1 MAQWKSRGYVLDSD
15 EEDDSSNKSE
25 SQQEDHPNIP
35 EEISDHV
42 VNTTT
47 PSEHQSTDQSPTRA
61 DKEFSGGTATVDV
74 RNEVSV
80 LELDGLSNFH
90 HQDTDELQEGHYQLP
105 PKPLSRSVFISA
117 TDASQSSREASS
129 PKLDPPSSPLTLPSL
144 NSTNPSTSASSQL
157 EVGSQPDAR
166 ILERVEIPF
175 RDLSTPQQHVQISN
189 VANHDATRQ
198 TRNLRHR
205 NPIQLHPYAIEGEQY
220 RQKLKNRGIKP
231 LRIAQSETQAA
242 RGSTDDPQA
251 DEFTIN
257 ARSHESTFRVSSSPS
272 DSIPAA
278 QSVLASPSHDNFQGF
293 SLEDGELPDMDAILR
308 NLPPKIA
315 RNGHKRRRVMQSDP
329 KRVQSID
336 PKSSHPEPLRTDDIV
351 MIDSDQSCF
360 DVPISPP
367 RFNTLASLPSNYPA
381 RREFRFPKGVSPV
394 GLPTTITSSESKRR
408 PPVVSDARHSDE
420 PICLSES
427 SEAEYE
433 VSSNESTTANYD
445 RLAGVQRKIRG
456 VLPASWLKLD
466 LKAQAK
472 SQKPKDRNRESHS
485 PEKRNVRER
494 GIARPVAP
502 RYKGVKATGI
512 DIEHLD
518 SSDGAEFEK
527 WRGSPP
533 LLQPSPTDFP
543 SIYHD
548 TFSSEDE
555 DLPLPSELWGEVAE
569 DNCIDAMI
577 PTAVKKVKTT
587 KSSQRPRTK
596 KRQRKLTSIH
606 VQPQHITGQRP
617 RNIPGSSRKHQ
628 SRLTE
633 YCKTPRRPKFRPPD
647 LSLLDIA
654 SPSKSSSG
662 PVPSFM
668 RIARRTVRSRHDEG
682 RSGPARKYLRLATV
696 SETKEANE
704 YLRSWW
710 EGTLKPKATGR
721 YSTTPVARSLR
732 NPLQPC
738 AGNQRDG
745 LDVKQRGRLV
755 KESLISTIANP
766 RRRAPKPPK
775 SSSTQLSLDRII
787 HLGSRYQEPTD
798 FQASRHVKRNSI
810 GQQARSGFVRPGHF
824 LSSLRDP
831 DHPRPA
837 TLESL
842 RANIDPKQLQPS
854 FLPQSNSTI
863 HEVHSNAAKNP
874 LQARFLA
881 DDNISLDTAGQ
892 LKEAQAVG
900 TGHGTLNRRRRP
912 RKRKPQQVNIYSD
925 RLPGSDSSESF
936 EIGPLLQGNLADTI
950 AETRASLIGLGPFGT
965 AYTTTFNIA
974 PLPTGTYFTVGTFL
988 GSGKFAKSF
997 IDGDLDQ
1004 ARGSF
1009 TIHSGH
1015 STFRWGPWNDSI
1027 SDQLGTLIDRTCES
1041 FQRSPHLDQ
1050 EAFDSVI
1057 DCGTNLLEQVIHYF
1071 ATTLSFYDSID
1082 RVSFLQRCQDLI
1094 SRLVQELSS
1103 SSCDPQIPREEALC
1117 SVPRPTSAIIRAF
1130 NFCTIIASQLC
1141 HISKHHVVP
1150 DAFRTES
1157 KVLLEQ
1163 SACQTLKVAFGEQ
1176 YGGFAQCRER
1186 LIQSNGNP
1194 VILDESHAAVESLVV
1209 VSHLLAEDSLAN
1221 PLWNTLRNFFTW
1233 SSLEAPNDAREL
1245 EMRWE
1250 RLFLVLPFLEISRD
1264 GVLEVGRRYKNS
1276 MENWTSVKILLEPV
1290 FEACQSKTHRQAST
1304 LNDYCRALFGRCFRL
1319 INTWGWWKCE
1329 SNIGVL
1335 FDFFARRGLF
1345 NLRNEEAHGSPLFLA
1360 QLHQQPSLEIAPEDR
1375 CFHIFLKIISTS
1387 LQTMRE
1393 VYPVKKIG
1401 GIIWRLLPNHGR
1413 FLPKDQ
1419 AISQFDLDALRNHHD
1434 LLCTLYWASPQGF
1447 RPKPTVIQNLVDV
1460 EGSHKEACRINIR
1473 AWSNLVKYQLTAKEP
1488 ATSVEPFVSW
1498 STDLLAQILRQH
1510 HHARSEAEE
1519 QVRLVE
1525 ATEGYTVN
1533 KQLLESTIIQNQR
1546 QVEAVLSDALSST
1559 RDAIN
1564 VAPDLQAAKMLLLPS
1579 LILVFNLFN
1588 IRSPQTNKV
1597 IIYVLDILL
1606 VFIAKASPQPQV
1618 IISND
1623 NDDSQ
1628 DYGDWSA
1635 FGADMLPTVAAAPA
1649 VAGCLEKYFQD
1660 SLRQLL
1666 SNCFGADSSP
1676 EDAIL
1681 TKVIETWVAMGKVLV
1696 HEGLRSWADYIGD
1709 YGNDSWASLRDTE
1722 QTRKYLP
1729 YYLAV
1734 LVDADR
1740 KVFQEHRPH
1749 LIKAWTAS
1757 LVERESL
1764 LKYQHRLTS
1773 SLLNADSEDLVIAN
1787 PPFWAIAGHFE
1798 ITPAEFSERRLSL
1811 ISNMLSNMRKAVDDA
1826 VGTEEI
1832 NLKADYKAIL
1842 RVMMSTMKSNY
1853 QALGQGSNLQGAYV
1867 DFVHRVIEFLQQHTS
1882 TICPIDRFF
1891 TDSSSFPLPA
1901 NDPTYVVG
1909 QLKNYGLRL
1918 HDQRTPKQLAMFIQ
1932 SVSERAAVD
1941 GQQMYLVDQ
1950 LHTAMAS
1957 STVRSASNSPNLRT
1971 FLLTIIFP
1979 AYIDIA
1985 LSTSCGWIIAL
1996 PILQATKRVF
2006 SSIMTDIDG
2015 ANMENVTSTS
2025 AMITGCLG
2033 HLQRSL
2039 NPLFCQPD
2047 MMKRPDTLKLIA
2059 AYFATITAALPALD
2073 YLCLVSGTHDP
2084 SSVLID
2090 SFKSFV
2096 LFASQSLL
2104 EYTDIDTPDKATV
2117 EETAANPR
2125 HTDVQA
2131 FTLHE
2136 LRETLYKNWIRHGEQ
2151 YYINRGQSRREVVVD
2166 IGLFEEEK
2174 AGVIAEIERFFH
2186 VLERMSVLAEE

>member
-15 EEDDSSNKSE
+15 EEEDSSNKSE

-35 EEISDHV
+35 KERSDFIA
-42 VNTTT
+42 NTTI
-47 PSEHQSTDQSPTRA
+47 PSKHQSTIQSQTKA
-61 DKEFSGGTATVDV
+61 DKASSEGSGMVNV
-74 RNEVSV
+74 ESEPSI
-80 LELDGLSNFH
+80 LELDGVSNFH
-90 HQDTDELQEGHYQLP
+90 HWEIDELQEGHFQPP
-105 PKPLSRSVFISA
+105 PKPLSQPVIISA
-117 TDASQSSREASS
+117 TDAPQSSLEASS
-129 PKLDPPSSPLTLPSL
+129 PKLDPPSSPLTAPSL
-144 NSTNPSTSASSQL
+144 NSTNPSTSASSQ
-157 EVGSQPDAR
+157 EVGGQLDAK
-166 ILERVEIPF
+166 ILERVEIPS
-175 RDLSTPQQHVQISN
+175 RDLSTSQQHVQILG
-189 VANHDATRQ
+189 VTNHDDTRQ

-205 NPIQLHPYAIEGEQY
+205 NPIQLHPYAIEGERY

-231 LRIAQSETQAA
+231 LRIAQSESQAA
-242 RGSTDDPQA
+242 TGSIDDPEA
-251 DEFTIN
+251 DEFTVN
-257 ARSHESTFRVSSSPS
+257 AGSHETTPRVSPSPS
-272 DSIPAA
+272 DSSLAA
-278 QSVLASPSHDNFQGF
+278 QRMLASPSHDNFQDF
-293 SLEDGELPDMDAILR
+293 VLEDGELPDLDAVLR
-308 NLPPKIA
+308 NMPPKIA
-315 RNGHKRRRVMQSDP
+315 RNGHKRRRVTQSIP
-329 KRVQSID
+329 KRFRSFD
-336 PKSSHPEPLRTDDIV
+336 PKSSHPEPPRADDLV
-351 MIDSDQSCF
+351 LIDDDQSCF
-360 DVPISPP
+360 DIPPSPP
-367 RFNTLASLPSNYPA
+367 NSQTPASLSLSHPA
-381 RREFRFPKGVSPV
+381 SREFRFPKGLSPV
-394 GLPTTITSSESKRR
+394 GLPTPITSSEPRRR
-408 PPVVSDARHSDE
+408 PALVSDTRHSDE
-420 PICLSES
+420 PVSLSES
-427 SEAEYE
+427 SEAESE
-433 VSSNESTTANYD
+433 VSSSESITANYG
-445 RLAGVQRKIRG
+445 RLSGVQRKIRG

-472 SQKPKDRNRESHS
+472 SKKSKDRNCEAHS
-485 PEKRNVRER
+485 PEKRNVGAR

-502 RYKGVKATGI
+502 RYKGVKAP
-512 DIEHLD
+512 DISTEHLD
-518 SSDGAEFEK
+518 SSDGAEFEQE
-527 WRGSPP
+527 RGSPP
-533 LLQPSPTDFP
+533 AVRPSPTDFP
-543 SIYHD
+543 NMYVD
-548 TFSSEDE
+548 TISSDDE

-569 DNCIDAMI
+569 DNRIDAMV
-577 PTAVKKVKTT
+577 PTTIKKVKTT

-596 KRQRKLTSIH
+596 TRQRKLTSMH
-606 VQPQHITGQRP
+606 VQPRQIMAQGP
-617 RNIPGSSRKHQ
+617 RNIPGSSRKHE
-628 SRLTE
+628 SRLIETS
-633 YCKTPRRPKFRPPD
+633 KTPRRPKFRPPD
-647 LSLLDIA
+647 LSILDIA
-654 SPSKSSSG
+654 SPTKSSSG

-704 YLRSWW
+704 YLHSWW

-721 YSTTPVARSLR
+721 YSTTTAVRGLR

-738 AGNQRDG
+738 AGNQRDEP
-745 LDVKQRGRLV
+745 DAKQRDRSA
-755 KESLISTIANP
+755 KESLISTVAKI
-766 RRRAPKPPK
+766 RRRAPKRPK
-775 SSSTQLSLDRII
+775 SSNTQLSLDGII
-787 HLGSRYQEPTD
+787 HLESRSHEPTD
-798 FQASRHVKRNSI
+798 LHTSRHVRRNST
-810 GQQARSGFVRPGHF
+810 GVQVRSGFIRPGRF
-824 LSSLRDP
+824 LSSLREP
-831 DHPRPA
+831 DYPRPA

-842 RANIDPKQLQPS
+842 RANIDFKQPQSSL
-854 FLPQSNSTI
+854 LPQSIPT
-863 HEVHSNAAKNP
+863 VHSIHPNTATNP
-874 LQARFLA
+874 LLARFLA
-881 DDNISLDTAGQ
+881 DDEIPLDTAGR
-892 LKEAQAVG
+892 LKEAQAVSIGPG
-900 TGHGTLNRRRRP
+900 TQYRRRRP
-912 RKRKPQQVNIYSD
+912 RKRKPQQVNIYQD
-925 RLPGSDSSESF
+925 QVRGSDSFENI
-936 EIGPLLQGNLADTI
+936 EIGSLLQRDAVETT

-988 GSGKFAKSF
+988 GSGNFAKSF
-997 IDGDLDQ
+997 IDRDLDQ

-1009 TIHSGH
+1009 TIQSGH
-1015 STFRWGPWNDSI
+1015 STFRWGQWNDNI
-1027 SDQLGTLIDRTCES
+1027 SNQLGTLIDQTCEN
-1041 FQRSPHLDQ
+1041 FQRLPHLDQ
-1050 EAFDSVI
+1050 EAYDSAI
-1057 DCGTNLLEQVIHYF
+1057 DCATNLLGQVIHYF
-1071 ATTLSFYDSID
+1071 ATTLSFYDPID
-1082 RVSFLQRCQDLI
+1082 RVSFLQRCNNLI
-1094 SRLVQELSS
+1094 SRLIQELLSNF
-1103 SSCDPQIPREEALC
+1103 CDPQIPREGTLC
-1117 SVPRPTSAIIRAF
+1117 NVLRPTNAVIRVFSFYA
-1130 NFCTIIASQLC
+1130 IIASQLC
-1141 HISKHHVVP
+1141 HISKHPIVS

-1163 SACQTLKVAFGEQ
+1163 SACQTLKIAFGEHCA
-1176 YGGFAQCRER
+1176 GFAQCRER
-1186 LIQSNGNP
+1186 LIQSSGNP
-1194 VILDESHAAVESLVV
+1194 VVLDESHAAIESLVV
-1209 VSHLLAEDSLAN
+1209 VSHLLAEDSPVNAF
-1221 PLWNTLRNFFTW
+1221 WNTLRNFNTW
-1233 SSLEAPNDAREL
+1233 PSLEAPNDAGEL
-1245 EMRWE
+1245 ETRWE
-1250 RLFLVLPFLEISRD
+1250 RLFLLLPFLEINQQ

-1276 MENWTSVKILLEPV
+1276 MENWTLVKTLLEPV

-1319 INTWGWWKCE
+1319 IKIWGWWKCE

-1335 FDFFARRGLF
+1335 FDFFARRSLF
-1345 NLRNEEAHGSPLFLA
+1345 NLRNEEVHGSPLFLTH
-1360 QLHQQPSLEIAPEDR
+1360 LHQQPSLEIAPEDR
-1375 CFHIFLKIISTS
+1375 CFHIFLKIISTG

-1393 VYPVKKIG
+1393 VYPGKKIG

-1419 AISQFDLDALRNHHD
+1419 AISQLDLDALRNHHD

-1488 ATSVEPFVSW
+1488 LASLEPFVSW
-1498 STDLLAQILRQH
+1498 SADLLAQILRQH

-1525 ATEGYTVN
+1525 ATEGYIVN

-1546 QVEAVLSDALSST
+1546 QVEAVLSDALSSI
-1559 RDAIN
+1559 RDAMN
-1564 VAPDLQAAKMLLLPS
+1564 VALDLQAAKMLLLPS
-1579 LILVFNLFN
+1579 LVLVFNLFN

-1606 VFIAKASPQPQV
+1606 VFLGKASPQPQV
-1618 IISND
+1618 IVSND

-1635 FGADMLPTVAAAPA
+1635 FGADMLPTAAGTPA
-1649 VAGCLEKYFQD
+1649 VAGHLERYFQEP
-1660 SLRQLL
+1660 LRQLL

-1681 TKVIETWVAMGKVLV
+1681 TKVINTWVAMGKVLV
-1696 HEGLRSWADYIGD
+1696 HEGLRSWGDYLGD

-1729 YYLAV
+1729 YYLAI
-1734 LVDADR
+1734 LVDADK
-1740 KVFQEHRPH
+1740 KVFQEHKPH

-1773 SLLNADSEDLVIAN
+1773 SLLNADSNDLVIAN

-1853 QALGQGSNLQGAYV
+1853 QALGQGSNVQGAYV
-1867 DFVHRVIEFLQQHTS
+1867 DFVHRVIEFLQQHTP

-1909 QLKNYGLRL
+1909 QLKSYGLRL
-1918 HDQRTPKQLAMFIQ
+1918 HDQRTPKQLAMFVQ

-1957 STVRSASNSPNLRT
+1957 STVRSASNSPNLRS

-1979 AYIDIA
+1979 AYIDVA
-1985 LSTSCGWIIAL
+1985 LSTPCGWIIAL

-2006 SSIMTDIDG
+2006 SSIMTDING
-2015 ANMENVTSTS
+2015 ANMENVTLISV
-2025 AMITGCLG
+2025 MITGCLG

-2039 NPLFCQPD
+2039 NSLFY
-2047 MMKRPDTLKLIA
+2047 RPDPMKGPETLTLIA

-2073 YLCLVSGTHDP
+2073 YLCLVSGTYEL
-2084 SSVLID
+2084 SRVLID
-2090 SFKSFV
+2090 FFKSFAI
-2096 LFASQSLL
+2096 FASQSLL
-2104 EYTDIDTPDKATV
+2104 EHTDIDSPDIDTI
-2117 EETAANPR
+2117 EDTAANPR

-2136 LRETLYKNWIRHGEQ
+2136 LRETLGKNWIRHGEQ

-2174 AGVIAEIERFFH
+2174 AAVIGAIERFFN
-2186 VLERMSVLAEE
+2186 VLERMSVLAEG